1 MAARHPALPLE
12 RVIMHNHA
20 ISWFEIPVS
29 DLDRASAFYGKVVG
43 QPLVREQ
50 MGPQD
55 LAVFPFERNSGIG
68 GCIMSAD
75 YLRPGSTGNMI
86 YLVIKDGIDQAL
98 TRVQQAGG
106 SVAQGKTAL
115 PGDMGHYAHI
125 IDSEGNRVGLHA
137 A

>member
-1 MAARHPALPLE
+1 MQP
-12 RVIMHNHA
+12 NA

-29 DLDRASAFYGKVVG
+29 DLDRASAFYGKVIG

-55 LAVFPFERNSGIG
+55 LAVFPFERKAGIG
-68 GCIMSAD
+68 GCIMAAD
-75 YLRPGSTGNMI
+75 YLKPGDGGNLI
-86 YLVIKDGIDQAL
+86 YLAINDDIDAAL

-106 SVAQGKTAL
+106 SIAQGKTAL

>member
-1 MAARHPALPLE
+1 MQP
-12 RVIMHNHA
+12 NA

-55 LAVFPFERNSGIG
+55 LAVFPFERHAGIG
-68 GCIMSAD
+68 GCIMAAD
-75 YLRPGSTGNMI
+75 YLKPGSAGNLI
-86 YLVIKDGIDQAL
+86 YLAINDDIDAAL

-106 SVAQGKTAL
+106 SIAQGKTAL